1 MKNNFKAVQKTI
13 DTLETYTQPRVL
25 IHAKICW
32 TMGGVAFSDCW
43 STIETNK
50 LRLLLIEF
58 KQWLGIIDGR
68 FDEVAIAVR
77 DKRGVLV
84 ATLYLAD
91 IIEDWKHIKFSN
103 ITVEDE
109 LVLKRLKIV
118 NSNNTK
124 FDSLPALLKKFNT
137 EMKQKIDSDYSD

>member
-1 MKNNFKAVQKTI
+1 MKNNFKSVQKTI
-13 DTLETYTQPRVL
+13 DTLESYTQPRVL
-25 IHAKICW
+25 IHARICW
-32 TMGGVAFSDCW
+32 TVGGVAFSDCW

-68 FDEVAIAVR
+68 FNEAAIAVR

-84 ATLYLAD
+84 VALYLAD
-91 IIEDWKHIKFSN
+91 MIEDWKHIKFSN

-118 NSNNTK
+118 NPNNK
-124 FDSLPALLKKFNT
+124 NFDSLPRLLKKFNA
-137 EMKQKIDSDYSD
+137 EMIQKIDSDYSD